1 MVFYFLFYYS
11 VLIFFV
17 ETHFFKVCNFL
28 PNGSFLF
35 KYRKIPD
42 ILSDDEKLVLLIF
55 IVYYT
60 TQSFFYFIEKGDY
73 KNISMEKLTFE
84 TYIRI
89 F

>member
-1 MVFYFLFYYS
+1 M
-11 VLIFFV
+11 
-17 ETHFFKVCNFL
+17 
-28 PNGSFLF
+28 
-35 KYRKIPD
+35 
-42 ILSDDEKLVLLIF
+42 LLIF

-89 F
+89 FSPQLIVILGSMFLTFNASKKFILVFCGKNIF

>member
-60 TQSFFYFIEKGDY
+60 AQSFFYVYWKRRLQKYFDGGI
-73 KNISMEKLTFE
+73 NV
-84 TYIRI
+84 
-89 F
+89 

>member
-1 MVFYFLFYYS
+1 M
-11 VLIFFV
+11 
-17 ETHFFKVCNFL
+17 CNFL

-60 TQSFFYFIEKGDY
+60 IQPFFTFIGKGDY
-73 KNISMEKLTFE
+73 KNISMEKLMFE
-84 TYIRI
+84 PYIRI